1 MEANDAE
8 RQIAELKK
16 QLEAAQAP
24 ASIAGWGGLFSLV
37 GSVVALVPRWLVVAA
52 GVIFIGWLGFDL
64 YVNVRVKMAEVER
77 IEAESRAAATTFKN
91 PLLAPSPA
99 SGGADTPAEQ
109 AEIARLN
116 KEMGRD
122 PATGKTLQGN
132 AQPGETFLQRL
143 QRIKAERDAAAAAYA
158 AGTVTKE
165 QCEKLKARGWTDLS
179 GCEKFGVTP

>member
-1 MEANDAE
+1 M
-8 RQIAELKK
+8 
-16 QLEAAQAP
+16 P
-24 ASIAGWGGLFSLV
+24 
-37 GSVVALVPRWLVVAA
+37 
-52 GVIFIGWLGFDL
+52 
-64 YVNVRVKMAEVER
+64 
-77 IEAESRAAATTFKN
+77 
-91 PLLAPSPA
+91 
-99 SGGADTPAEQ
+99 
-109 AEIARLN
+109 
-116 KEMGRD
+116 